1 MAAAAGRGRI
11 LIWEGAS
18 LWLMEALPA
27 SGKDTN
33 TTDFHSHHAV
43 QVTLSLGGRFELRTS
58 DQRASIDAAVAP
70 DVSHIF
76 EAVGSV
82 AILFVEPE
90 SRWGRAI
97 AHRLFQKADLAP
109 IPPNL
114 LSDLVGRL
122 KLSVGD
128 TDKDEAFLID
138 LGRAFVARLAGL
150 VEAELPDP
158 RVQKIAAYVAARLD
172 GPITLASAAKSV
184 GLSPGR
190 VRHLFVEE
198 TGLPFRTYL
207 LWLRIMKAVGV
218 FAGGGSLT
226 QAAHEAGF
234 ADSAHF
240 SRTFRRMFGIP
251 AAALRIT

>member
-1 MAAAAGRGRI
+1 MVAAAGRGRI

-18 LWLMEALPA
+18 LWLMEVLPA
-27 SGKDTN
+27 AGNISN

-43 QVTLSLGGRFELRTS
+43 QVTLSLGGRFELRTR
-58 DQRASIDAAVAP
+58 DQCISIDAAVAP

-76 EAVGSV
+76 EAVGSI

-90 SRWGRAI
+90 SHSGRAI
-97 AHRLFQKADLAP
+97 AHRLFGKSTLAQV
-109 IPPNL
+109 PP
-114 LSDLVGRL
+114 DLVLDLVDQL
-122 KLSVGD
+122 KLSSVG
-128 TDKDEAFLID
+128 KDDAFLIG
-138 LGRAFVARLAGL
+138 LGRSFVARLAGL
-150 VEAELPDP
+150 GEAELPDP
-158 RVQKIAAYVAARLD
+158 RVQKIAAYVASRLD
-172 GPITLASAAKSV
+172 GPITLAAAAKSV

-190 VRHLFVEE
+190 VRHLFVEQ

-226 QAAHEAGF
+226 EAAHEAGF